1 MVELTSS
8 LPELNCQDCRVL
20 STSIV
25 SSVGLRAAVMETSD
39 LFRVFTGEIPMQ
51 VPQDCMLDEGVRPD
65 ILSHLSELFTLHTGG
80 LCRPLHHERMRI
92 VYRGESMSKD
102 QVE

>member
-1 MVELTSS
+1 
-8 LPELNCQDCRVL
+8 
-20 STSIV
+20 
-25 SSVGLRAAVMETSD
+25 
-39 LFRVFTGEIPMQ
+39 MQ